1 MPPCDRTG
9 TSWDVVVVG
18 SGPAGSATAITLA
31 KYGRRV
37 LLVERRESRGVKL
50 GESLPPASIDLVK
63 HFLGDPESPERQLP
77 GLFSTAGNV
86 SVWAGEQADTA
97 DFFFTSPGHGLC
109 IDRLAFDEALRANA
123 VAAGATLLKGVS
135 FQSCARIADGA
146 FNWRLTLI
154 SGAGRRQ
161 DRARYLVD
169 CSGRKALV
177 ARALGVPTFHGG
189 DRLFAYAQWF
199 SCAGGDNDRHTRI
212 EAAPD
217 GWWYSNRLPGADGGE
232 TRRLVVFHSDKDL
245 PAARLAAS
253 RQGFDQLLHGSTH
266 IAPLL
271 EAGDYQSCGT
281 VRGAQANGQRLRDFC
296 GDAWIAAGDAA
307 QAYDPLSSQGIDKAL
322 RTASHAGHMIH
333 YALTDRRQSAAE
345 LGRSNPYIRQ
355 YDEQQ
360 RQLWQTY
367 LSQRD
372 FYYGIQ
378 PRWPDQPFWQRRRQR
393 ADDAIRQAP
402 SPNPVSGALPF
413 GMSSEWLQA
422 GDVVLQMSARRT
434 A

>member
-1 MPPCDRTG
+1 MSLRDRTN
-9 TSWDVVVVG
+9 TTWDVVIVG

-31 KYGRRV
+31 KYGQRV
-37 LLVERRESRGVKL
+37 LLVEKQRSPSFKL
-50 GESLPPASIDLVK
+50 GESLPPTSIGLVK
-63 HFLGDPESPERQLP
+63 HFLGDPDGPEQQLP

-86 SVWAGEQADTA
+86 SLWASEQADIA
-97 DFFFTSPGHGLC
+97 DFFFTPTGHGLC

-135 FQSCARIADGA
+135 LQSCARIADGS
-146 FNWRLTLI
+146 FNWQLTLI
-154 SGAGRRQ
+154 SDAEMRQ

-169 CSGRKALV
+169 CSGRQALV
-177 ARALGVPTFHGG
+177 ARTLGVPTLDHD

-199 SCAGGDNDRHTRI
+199 SCAGGDDDRYTRI

-217 GWWYSNRLPGADGGE
+217 GWWYSNRLPGSDGGE

-253 RQGFDQLLHGSTH
+253 RQGFDQLLDGSTH

-271 EAGDYQSCGT
+271 KARGYQPCGT
-281 VRGAQANGQRLRDFC
+281 IRGAAANGQRLRDFC
-296 GDAWIAAGDAA
+296 GDGWIAVGDAA

-333 YALTDRRQSAAE
+333 YALTESPRSSAE
-345 LGRSNPYIRQ
+345 LGSGNTYIHQ

-360 RQLWQTY
+360 RQHWQAY

-372 FYYGIQ
+372 HYYGIQ
-378 PRWPDQPFWQRRRQR
+378 PRWSDQPFWRRRRQ
-393 ADDAIRQAP
+393 
-402 SPNPVSGALPF
+402 
-413 GMSSEWLQA
+413 
-422 GDVVLQMSARRT
+422 SARI
-434 A
+434 